1 MNQKRKRWVPKPIPP
16 EVVFPSFGLPEEDMK
31 LKQVM
36 SEDQTLNLAIKYL
49 EYSKDQLYNYVR
61 NDEYARESIRKW
73 FPIDDFL
80 NSIDEGKEL
89 ADSDIL
95 KLIKVIDDIILA
107 IVNGV
112 VDSKKFEEKTR

>member
-1 MNQKRKRWVPKPIPP
+1 
-16 EVVFPSFGLPEEDMK
+16 
-31 LKQVM
+31 M